1 MMYDLEQEISRIKI
15 KQEQSLLETI
25 EQVSFDIGTLFLR
38 NNDGKAA

>member
-15 KQEQSLLETI
+15 KQEQSLLEII
-25 EQVSFDIGTLFLR
+25 EQVSFDISTLCLM

>member
-1 MMYDLEQEISRIKI
+1 MMYDHEQEISCIKI